1 MASGSRS
8 NVRLGD
14 AATIDGLLTAIEHA
28 GYHAQPVVEAA
39 AETKIITFTY
49 DPMQADLPKI
59 EEALE
64 EEGYPVEK

>member
-1 MASGSRS
+1 
-8 NVRLGD
+8 VRLGD

-39 AETKIITFTY
+39 AATKIITFTY

-59 EEALE
+59 EEAL
-64 EEGYPVEK
+64 